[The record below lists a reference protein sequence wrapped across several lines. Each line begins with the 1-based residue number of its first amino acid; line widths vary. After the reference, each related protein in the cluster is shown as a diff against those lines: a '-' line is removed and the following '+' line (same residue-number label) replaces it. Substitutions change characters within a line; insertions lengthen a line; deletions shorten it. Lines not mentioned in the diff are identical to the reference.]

1 MSSAK
6 LEETVKKLEKRVSDL
21 EAELSEIKEL
31 DTLTEEELNR
41 GKEVDKWVKSGD
53 LSRLI
58 KVK

>member
-1 MSSAK
+1 MSSTK